1 MKIAFFEVKKE
12 EIEFFSQNLKGYQI
26 EFFKEPIHKIVT
38 TKKEWDIVSV
48 FINSK
53 ITNNI
58 LDNLPNLK
66 YIQTRS
72 TGYDHLECLKIY
84 NKNIIASNVVGYAKY
99 CVSEFSFGLLLE
111 AIRKI
116 NIAINRVKNNNLN
129 YLDLKGSEIY
139 NKNIGI
145 LGLGDIGLNIAK
157 IANGFGANIYGYSR
171 TKKDIFKQLNINFT
185 SLEEVLEKSDYLFIS
200 LPLTPLTRN
209 LINKNN
215 INYFKG
221 KVIINTARAQILDN
235 YIYEN
240 FDGIIATDVLDNWEL
255 AKKEN
260 IIATPHMA
268 YYTKEAIYRI
278 MEISLNNIYD
288 FLNNKTP
295 RNCLKLKCQKDYK
308 ESK

>member
-1 MKIAFFEVKKE
+1 MKIAFFEIKDE
-12 EIEFFSQNLKGYQI
+12 EKEFFSKNLKGYEV
-26 EFFKEPIHKIVT
+26 EFYTEPIDKIAVIP
-38 TKKEWDIVSV
+38 KNWDIVSV

-53 ITNNI
+53 IDKV

-99 CVSEFSFGLLLE
+99 PVSEFAYGLLLE

-116 NIAINRVKNNNLN
+116 NIAINRVKNGDLN
-129 YLDLKGSEIY
+129 YLDLKGSEIFD
-139 NKNIGI
+139 KNIGI

-157 IANGFGANIYGYSR
+157 IANGFSANIYGYSR
-171 TKKDIFKQLNINFT
+171 TNKEIFKQLNINFT
-185 SLEEVLEKSDYLFIS
+185 SLEEILQKSDYLFIA
-200 LPLTPLTRN
+200 LPLTPSTKHILN
-209 LINKNN
+209 SKN
-215 INYFKG
+215 INLFKG
-221 KVIINTARAQILDN
+221 KVIINIARAEIIEKEVYQ
-235 YIYEN
+235 N
-240 FDGIIATDVLDNWEL
+240 FDGIIATDVLSDYNL

-260 IIATPHMA
+260 IIATSHMA
-268 YYTKEAIYRI
+268 YYTQEALNRI
-278 MEISLNNIYD
+278 MQISLDNMLD

-308 ESK
+308 